1 MQLSNWFSSWH
12 LKVFH
17 NTLFILY
24 LFFLFSDDENESPD
38 DELVQEIE
46 DLLVSA
52 YEKITMKDV
61 SIEEKSDD
69 FILQEYDDDCDSSL
83 VMFPFLTEEDEL
95 NETLE
100 EKG

>member
-1 MQLSNWFSSWH
+1 M
-12 LKVFH
+12 
-17 NTLFILY
+17 
-24 LFFLFSDDENESPD
+24 
-38 DELVQEIE
+38 
-46 DLLVSA
+46 SA

-69 FILQEYDDDCDSSL
+69 FVLQECDDDCDSSL